1 MKLERILPFSK
12 SLIDSHINHNSIVI
26 DATCGNGN
34 DTAYFAQHVPNGLVY
49 GFDIQEQAILNTHK
63 KTKDY
68 SNVKL
73 IQSCHENAKLHIP
86 AQHHGCIDAAIFNLG
101 YLPKGNKE
109 IVTKPET
116 TIMAINEIFDIL
128 SIEGIIILVIY
139 HGHEEGKVEKEAL
152 LEFLQN
158 FDQNKAHIL
167 QYQFINQKNNAPF
180 ICAIEKRN

>member
-1 MKLERILPFSK
+1 M
-12 SLIDSHINHNSIVI
+12 
-26 DATCGNGN
+26 
-34 DTAYFAQHVPNGLVY
+34 
-49 GFDIQEQAILNTHK
+49 
-63 KTKDY
+63 
-68 SNVKL
+68 
-73 IQSCHENAKLHIP
+73 HIP
-86 AQHHGCIDAAIFNLG
+86 AQYHGHIDAAIFNLG

-180 ICAIEKRN
+180 ICAIEKRKKFIHVYFQFSHRIRVKEPETSKHFVPGSF

>member
-34 DTAYFAQHVPNGLVY
+34 DTAYFAQHVPNGFVY

-73 IQSCHENAKLHIP
+73 IQSGHENAKLHLP
-86 AQHHGCIDAAIFNLG
+86 AQHHGCID
-101 YLPKGNKE
+101 
-109 IVTKPET
+109 
-116 TIMAINEIFDIL
+116 
-128 SIEGIIILVIY
+128 
-139 HGHEEGKVEKEAL
+139 
-152 LEFLQN
+152 EFLQN

>member
-34 DTAYFAQHVPNGLVY
+34 DTAYFAQHVPNGFVY

-73 IQSCHENAKLHIP
+73 IQSGHENAKLHIP
-86 AQHHGCIDAAIFNLG
+86 TQHHGCIDAAIFNLG

>member
-1 MKLERILPFSK
+1 M
-12 SLIDSHINHNSIVI
+12 
-26 DATCGNGN
+26 
-34 DTAYFAQHVPNGLVY
+34 
-49 GFDIQEQAILNTHK
+49 
-63 KTKDY
+63 
-68 SNVKL
+68 
-73 IQSCHENAKLHIP
+73 HIP

>member
-1 MKLERILPFSK
+1 M
-12 SLIDSHINHNSIVI
+12 
-26 DATCGNGN
+26 
-34 DTAYFAQHVPNGLVY
+34 
-49 GFDIQEQAILNTHK
+49 NTHK
-63 KTKDY
+63 KIKDY

-73 IQSCHENAKLHIP
+73 IQSGHENAKLHIP
-86 AQHHGCIDAAIFNLG
+86 AQYHGHIDAAIFNLG

-180 ICAIEKRN
+180 IYAIEKRN

>member
-1 MKLERILPFSK
+1 MKLERILPFAK

-34 DTAYFAQHVPNGLVY
+34 DTAYFAQHVPNGFVY

-63 KTKDY
+63 KIKDY

-73 IQSCHENAKLHIP
+73 IQSGHENAKLHIP
-86 AQHHGCIDAAIFNLG
+86 AEHHGHIDVAIFNLG

-139 HGHEEGKVEKEAL
+139 HGHEEGKIEKEAL